1 MHLLNTMLSSMLL
14 QRPDDVFHFASSFF
28 FKFAAGPAERRRS
41 TTDRLEPAS
50 SHLVHNDTASLDRS
64 RRHATSD
71 RLPLLGTS
79 ASDRRLADGRWYALE
94 PRRCRGL
101 LRSLAI
107 AFLPQVLCGPAGVGK
122 TALGRTLC
130 ERFPTEF
137 GLAVRHTDRY
147 TPAEPASSVACSTA
161 AALIARR
168 IHRRALPGEI
178 AGVDFHFVLP
188 AEYDLWLSRGEFA
201 VSAAAAQSTARGSCR
216 SSSSRRSNALLDGL

>member
-1 MHLLNTMLSSMLL
+1 LL
-14 QRPDDVFHFASSFF
+14 
-28 FKFAAGPAERRRS
+28 
-41 TTDRLEPAS
+41 
-50 SHLVHNDTASLDRS
+50 
-64 RRHATSD
+64 
-71 RLPLLGTS
+71 
-79 ASDRRLADGRWYALE
+79 
-94 PRRCRGL
+94 C
-101 LRSLAI
+101 SLAI

-147 TPAEPASSVACSTA
+147 SPAEPASSVACGTA
-161 AALIARR
+161 AALVARR

-201 VSAAAAQSTARGSCR
+201 VSAAAAQWLAAAVAAAADAPMLCLTGF
-216 SSSSRRSNALLDGL
+216 SSRRCLPRS